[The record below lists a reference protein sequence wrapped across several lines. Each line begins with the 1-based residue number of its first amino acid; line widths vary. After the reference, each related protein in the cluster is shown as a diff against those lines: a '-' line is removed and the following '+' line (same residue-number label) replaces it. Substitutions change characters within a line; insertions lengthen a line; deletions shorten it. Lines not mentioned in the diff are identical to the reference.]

1 MFKLETDRLIL
12 RDLIP
17 DDCTLFHIMSNEAR
31 ITKYQKWF
39 MGENG
44 CQQWLEEAIMHNQRI
59 PRFAY
64 NLAIVE
70 KSNGRAIGWIGWGAH
85 DLEKRE
91 YGFGYALLFEFW
103 GKGIMTEALKCGIK
117 YMFDELNANIIS
129 DHCVD
134 DNPGSARVMEKAGLV
149 LTKEWEDINIET
161 QKTEKH
167 KFYGI
172 KYEDYK
178 WTKFI

>member
-1 MFKLETDRLIL
+1 MLKLETERLIL

-17 DDCTLFHIMSNEAR
+17 DDCTLFLAMSNEEK

-44 CQQWLEEAIMHNQRI
+44 CQQWLEEAIKHNERI

-64 NLAIVE
+64 NMAIVL
-70 KSNGRAIGWIGWGAH
+70 KNNRQAIGWIGWGAH

-91 YGFGYALLFEFW
+91 YSFGYALLPEFW
-103 GKGIMTEALKCGIK
+103 EKGIMTEALKCGIK
-117 YMFDELNANIIS
+117 YMFEELNANIVS

-149 LTKEWEDINIET
+149 LTKEWEEINKET
-161 QKTEKH
+161 QKLEKH
-167 KFYGI
+167 KFYSI
-172 KYEDYK
+172 ENKNSK
-178 WTKFI
+178 WYN